1 MSRLD
6 VDQVLVQHKS
16 LDPSGMSWPWQEE
29 DENEESE
36 WTKTS
41 MVRVLLTLFHRH
53 NHRGHSCRAERDFTL
68 HCSETTQFHS
78 GIISS
83 HTSIARIANLEKK
96 VIFAHVR

>member
-68 HCSETTQFHS
+68 HCSETTQFAFRDNKQSYKHS
-78 GIISS
+78 KDCQS
-83 HTSIARIANLEKK
+83 RKK
-96 VIFAHVR
+96 DIFDHVR